1 MNIAVII
8 PVYNAAATIQRCVD
22 GILAEKCM
30 QQGDIYLVDDGSTD
44 QSVEIIKKLY
54 GQLENVYLFQ
64 QDPQGQAAARQKGLD
79 EAIGDGASHVI
90 FIDSDDQIER
100 GMLGRLAGVIGDQ
113 LLAVCGIKKIFP
125 SHTECETTSALRQA
139 ATQLDLVTRF
149 LCRNQEM
156 DAGLWNKLF
165 RTDVIAQNGIH
176 FRGNNFY
183 EDSFF
188 VLQYLTHC
196 TPQQIKWVEQPLYDL
211 YKHEGSTTYTYD
223 KHLGEKFKWYVTAV
237 QKLMKRVGIV
247 LPTDVWTAFYFRTA
261 LHFIHHQLRLGGQW
275 TSRDTRKKLR
285 KLSLNPGVLKRLP
298 RKYAASFILIKT
310 FPGVYHRLYR
320 MKRRND

>member
-8 PVYNAAATIQRCVD
+8 PVYNAATTIQRCVD

-44 QSVEIIKKLY
+44 QSVEVIKKLY
-54 GQLENVYLFQ
+54 GQSGNVHLFQ
-64 QDPQGQAAARQKGLD
+64 QESQGQAAARQKGLD

-100 GMLGRLAGVIGDQ
+100 GMLDRLAGVIGDQ
-113 LLAVCGIKKIFP
+113 PLAVCGIKKIFP
-125 SHTECETTSALRQA
+125 SHTECETTSALQQA
-139 ATQLDLVTRF
+139 DTQRDLVTRF

-165 RTDVIAQNGIH
+165 CTDVIAQNGIH

-237 QKLMKRVGIV
+237 QELMKQVGVV

-298 RKYAASFILIKT
+298 RKYAASFIL
-310 FPGVYHRLYR
+310 YHKLYR

>member
-8 PVYNAAATIQRCVD
+8 PVYNAATTIQRCVD

-30 QQGDIYLVDDGSTD
+30 QQGNIYLVDDGSTD
-44 QSVEIIKKLY
+44 QSVEVIKKLY
-54 GQLENVYLFQ
+54 GQSGNVHLFQ
-64 QDPQGQAAARQKGLD
+64 QESQGQAAARQKGLD
-79 EAIGDGASHVI
+79 EAIGDGARYVI
-90 FIDSDDQIER
+90 FIDSDDQIEQ
-100 GMLGRLAGVIGDQ
+100 GMLDRLAGVIGDQ

-125 SHTECETTSALRQA
+125 NHVEIEARSMLQQA
-139 ATQLDLVTRF
+139 DTIKNLIIHF
-149 LCRNQEM
+149 LCQNQEVDM
-156 DAGLWNKLF
+156 GLWNKLF
-165 RTDVIAQNGIH
+165 RTDVITQNGIH

-223 KHLGEKFKWYVTAV
+223 KRLGEKFKWYVTAV
-237 QKLMKRVGIV
+237 QELMKRAGIT

-261 LHFIHHQLRLGGQW
+261 LHFIHHQLRLGSRW
-275 TSRDTRKKLR
+275 TWRDTRKKLR
-285 KLSLNPGVLKRLP
+285 VLSLNPGVLKRLP

-310 FPGVYHRLYR
+310 FPGVYHKLYR
-320 MKRRND
+320 MKRKND

>member
-8 PVYNAAATIQRCVD
+8 PVYNAAANIQRCVD

-44 QSVEIIKKLY
+44 QSAETMKKLY
-54 GQLENVYLFQ
+54 GQLANVHLFQ
-64 QDPQGQAAARQKGLD
+64 QDSQGQAIARQKGLVQ
-79 EAIGDGASHVI
+79 AISDGASHVI

-100 GMLGRLAGVIGDQ
+100 GMLDRLATVIGDQ

-125 SHTECETTSALRQA
+125 SHAECEITSTLQQA
-139 ATQLDLVTRF
+139 TTQLDLVTRF

-165 RTDVIAQNGIH
+165 RTDIIAQNGIK
-176 FRGNNFY
+176 FQGKNFY

-196 TPQQIKWVEQPLYDL
+196 TPQQIKWVKQPLYDL

-223 KHLGEKFKWYVTAV
+223 QHLGEKFEWYVTAV
-237 QKLMKRVGIV
+237 QELMRQVGIT
-247 LPTDVWTAFYFRTA
+247 LPSDVWTAFYFRIA
-261 LHFIHHQLRLGGQW
+261 LHFIHHQLRLSNQW
-275 TSRDTRKKLR
+275 MSRDTKKKLR
-285 KLSLNPGVLKRLP
+285 KLPLKLGVLKQLP

-310 FPGVYHRLYR
+310 FSGVYHKLYR
-320 MKRRND
+320 IKRSND

>member
-8 PVYNAAATIQRCVD
+8 PVYNAATTIQRCVD

-44 QSVEIIKKLY
+44 QSVEVIKKLY
-54 GQLENVYLFQ
+54 GQSGNVHLFQ
-64 QDPQGQAAARQKGLD
+64 QESQGQAVARQNGLD
-79 EAIGDGASHVI
+79 QAISDGASHVI

-100 GMLGRLAGVIGDQ
+100 GMLDRITAEIGNQ
-113 LLAVCGIKKIFP
+113 PLAVCGIKKIFP
-125 SHTECETTSALRQA
+125 SHTECEITSALQQA
-139 ATQLDLVTRF
+139 TTQADLIEYF

-165 RTDVIAQNGIH
+165 RTDVIAQNKIH

-188 VLQYLTHC
+188 ALQYLTHC

-237 QKLMKRVGIV
+237 QELMKQAEII

-261 LHFIHHQLRLGGQW
+261 LHFIHHQLRLGSRW
-275 TSRDTRKKLR
+275 TRHDTRKKLR
-285 KLSLNPGVLKRLP
+285 ELSLKPGVLKRLP

-310 FPGVYHRLYR
+310 FPGVYHKLYR